1 VSPDAGA
8 GGTSSGGAGGAAM
21 SCAGRLVCDDFE
33 QDAVGG
39 KLGAPW
45 VVHTSS
51 TAKVATGAV
60 AVDDSSTTASCGGA
74 DNTMFWLIT
83 AQAQGLF
90 SPQQSRIIRA
100 NPVVY

>member
-1 VSPDAGA
+1 VKIEPGRAQLAGVR
-8 GGTSSGGAGGAAM
+8 TEKVTRQ
-21 SCAGRLVCDDFE
+21 RLKP
-33 QDAVGG
+33 QIR
-39 KLGAPW
+39 
-45 VVHTSS
+45 
-51 TAKVATGAV
+51 ATGAV